1 MWFIP
6 TTLEDNMSKGSRLA
20 AVLTLVV
27 AIGCATRVTITPT
40 HRENV
45 TAQAKV
51 LAMATRNL
59 EDSVRGHRAE
69 PPEEEAA
76 RSVVQFHA
84 EAENFAGTTAR
95 WLSDDNVD
103 ADYEKLIEA
112 WVRVKQT
119 FPDLKADDLARK
131 TYERVQSEWE
141 KLARTTGYAGRKY
154 QRKIEQGK

>member
-1 MWFIP
+1 
-6 TTLEDNMSKGSRLA
+6 MSKGSKLA
-20 AVLTLVV
+20 AVLILVS

-51 LAMATRNL
+51 LAMAARNL
-59 EDSVRGHRAE
+59 DDSVNRQRADSSTE
-69 PPEEEAA
+69 IAA
-76 RSVVQFHA
+76 RAVADFHA
-84 EAENFAGTTAR
+84 AAENFAGTTAR
-95 WLSDDNVD
+95 WLSDDQVD
-103 ADYEKLIEA
+103 NDYEKLIET

-119 FPDLKADDLARK
+119 YPDVKADDITREA
-131 TYERVQSEWE
+131 YERVRSEWE

>member
-1 MWFIP
+1 MR
-6 TTLEDNMSKGSRLA
+6 KGSVLA
-20 AVLTLVV
+20 AVLTLVL
-27 AIGCATRVTITPT
+27 AIGCATRVAITPT

-51 LAMATRNL
+51 LAMAARNL
-59 EDSVRGHRAE
+59 DDSVSRYRSEPAGETAVRAV
-69 PPEEEAA
+69 AH
-76 RSVVQFHA
+76 FHA
-84 EAENFAGTTAR
+84 ETENFAGTTAR
-95 WLSDDNVD
+95 WLSDDQVD
-103 ADYEKLIEA
+103 SDYEKLIEA

-119 FPDLKADDLARK
+119 FPDLKADDITCE